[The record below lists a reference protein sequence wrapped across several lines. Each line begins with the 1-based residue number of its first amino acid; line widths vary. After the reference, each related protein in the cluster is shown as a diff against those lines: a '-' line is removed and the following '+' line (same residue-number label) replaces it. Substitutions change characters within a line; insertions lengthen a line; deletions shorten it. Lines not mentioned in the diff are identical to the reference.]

1 MGDSGSDD
9 EDTSW
14 ESKWTEKQE
23 KYKAYAVSK
32 LQKHLAEIQ
41 EDIDKY
47 DVKLEKLR
55 KKGAPR
61 SATTAPRRALLTR
74 RLAAAPRAEKKGEK
88 DEKKGKEV
96 KDSHKLDG
104 APRTAAAAP
113 CRASLSLFLRA
124 ACAARR
130 KGDRQEAEV
139 PAQAGEARHR
149 EEVHRRAHPEE
160 EGRRRR
166 RHDGGGE
173 EGEGARRAA
182 GAERPRLSREQRA
195 YVRTSQKIARTQRAA
210 SIRRA
215 PRS

>member
-55 KKGAPR
+55 KK
-61 SATTAPRRALLTR
+61 
-74 RLAAAPRAEKKGEK
+74 EKKGELRATAP
-88 DEKKGKEV
+88 EV

-104 APRTAAAAP
+104 APRSEKKGEKRRAPLKEVKDSRRSTRRRPTRSGSTCASRRSAAP
-113 CRASLSLFLRA
+113 
-124 ACAARR
+124 RR
-130 KGDRQEAEV
+130 SSSSSSSRRRRT
-139 PAQAGEARHR
+139 PATTT
-149 EEVHRRAHPEE
+149 
-160 EGRRRR
+160 RRRR
-166 RHDGGGE
+166 R
-173 EGEGARRAA
+173 RR
-182 GAERPRLSREQRA
+182 RRSSPRSWRG
-195 YVRTSQKIARTQRAA
+195 AA
-210 SIRRA
+210 SAEPRA
-215 PRS
+215 ESVR